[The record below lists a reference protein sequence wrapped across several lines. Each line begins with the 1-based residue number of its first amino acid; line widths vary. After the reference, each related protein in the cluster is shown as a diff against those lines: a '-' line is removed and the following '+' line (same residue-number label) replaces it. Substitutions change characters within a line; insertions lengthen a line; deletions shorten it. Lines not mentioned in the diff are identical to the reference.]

1 VTETQKVPRR
11 DEIPEHYRW
20 DLTTIYVDDAAWEQ
34 DVATIEQMLSDVA
47 AVQGRVASSANDL
60 LAALRQRDQVSM
72 RLWQIYVY
80 ASRRL

>member
-34 DVATIEQMLSDVA
+34 DVAAIEQMLSDVA
-47 AVQGRVASSANDL
+47 AVQGRVAGSA
-60 LAALRQRDQVSM
+60 
-72 RLWQIYVY
+72 
-80 ASRRL
+80 